1 MQNKSFKTA
10 PNAFE
15 PEALFVLLI
24 LFILAPFALANK
36 EQSSKLADFEGHT
49 YEKIDTPMTWQ
60 EASSFAK
67 EKHGTLVKVDSFQ
80 ENKFLRL
87 LMSAASTAAEDGGGS
102 VYFWLGGTDLPSE
115 GTWRWHDGS
124 MIKPS
129 EITAYPL
136 WGEGPGF
143 NPGSS
148 EPDNFMGNQNCLA
161 MGVESWPQGADSS
174 SYLGKPGQWNDL
186 SCSNKLE
193 FLIVRWP
200 RTFCESA

>member
-15 PEALFVLLI
+15 PEAFFVLLI

-87 LMSAASTAAEDGGGS
+87 LMSSASTAAED
-102 VYFWLGGTDLPSE
+102 
-115 GTWRWHDGS
+115 
-124 MIKPS
+124 
-129 EITAYPL
+129 
-136 WGEGPGF
+136 
-143 NPGSS
+143 
-148 EPDNFMGNQNCLA
+148 
-161 MGVESWPQGADSS
+161 DSR
-174 SYLGKPGQWNDL
+174 K
-186 SCSNKLE
+186 K
-193 FLIVRWP
+193 
-200 RTFCESA
+200 

>member
-1 MQNKSFKTA
+1 M
-10 PNAFE
+10 
-15 PEALFVLLI
+15 LI
-24 LFILAPFALANK
+24 LVILAPFALANK

-49 YEKIDTPMTWQ
+49 YEKVDTPMTWQ

-129 EITAYPL
+129 EITAYPFWRTVL
-136 WGEGPGF
+136 SPNSGIYF
-143 NPGSS
+143 NPHSICSICGHNA
-148 EPDNFMGNQNCLA
+148 EFNHL
-161 MGVESWPQGADSS
+161 DSS
-174 SYLGKPGQWNDL
+174 L
-186 SCSNKLE
+186 SSFNHDSHDHFDNICGWLD
-193 FLIVRWP
+193 
-200 RTFCESA
+200 